1 MTICCQWQ
9 LALLM
14 LSLYYILSD
23 GVLELL
29 QSHFLEGRITYCMG
43 SALVQRDLERVRID
57 LAFGV
62 FFLCNTELDA
72 SSEQS
77 EDTATVMRALSV
89 SNFNPTTECFVQVLK
104 ADDRKILKDSD
115 VDVILCLDEYKIT
128 LQAKN
133 AICPGFSTLVENLF
147 HSFGGIS
154 SAIESQLDP
163 WYHEYLH
170 GARMELYY
178 VPLDQAFLK
187 HIGYNFSI
195 LSEVV
200 YMEWNLIIM
209 GVCTEMQDEL
219 SFNPISKKTL
229 QSERFSNME
238 EFYAY
243 FNTAIIIAD
252 DNLQAEEVGKGLA
265 DASRCKIILKKLK
278 LAETNNRIRTT
289 TIVSQPVVRAKTL
302 RSSFLLRG
310 VTKARNSL
318 TKQKARL
325 IDIVSSPPKDQ
336 SAAHA
341 DLANDV
347 KKLFTEQYDSDDSM
361 DDNDY
366 IGYAS
371 TRKKEIQ
378 AAKKA
383 QSQTGYSDDG
393 GDKNFGRTSMVYSRN
408 RAGLDVYKGKSNSDG
423 AVERSI
429 LAALEKSRK
438 NKLQNSNALKTF
450 SNKAIARGRKIS
462 MAIVGKG
469 SGTSAARIVP
479 SETVSTDISPSV
491 PVLSPSQIVQN
502 SSMENLNEDEEDDS
516 DEDECEEGRDVVSNI
531 PNSKHKLSTV
541 SVSSTVKK
549 RLGTFRI
556 TEEDDEDEEDEDS
569 VGMDSLSGNEEEK
582 EEKTSSEMKNRNSN
596 PDSSTPGAIE
606 KVKHKT
612 WGTLRE
618 SVVQNSPSHMLKN
631 STKNLEAED
640 DSESNNFQ
648 HLNDVADVLV
658 RGKKLTNIKISEVL
672 GQEDRNKNREVVNES
687 VSDPDTANNTVKK
700 ASLAPRRSV
709 LRKYLPS
716 DDKIETSH
724 PKTVESIATSKLDSG
739 VIPPPPISE
748 SVLICSPSQMLKK
761 HVDES
766 DDSNDSGE
774 DDDDMSEKN
783 DQADEGTRSSFRPEN
798 SDSTSSTTIN
808 NVARVVARNSVL
820 QLSPSRMLREKSP
833 EIDESD
839 NDENEIEE
847 EASMETLKRNQS
859 CLKAPHF
866 DVSSPPGKSAA
877 RAPRRSVLRKN
888 VANDNKITTAVNSA
902 SVKPP
907 KSETMINSANGSSH
921 PLSKTLPVERQKLP
935 PLSSKI
941 PTDVLASKGRLATK
955 HGGGPETR
963 REPIKG
969 PPTNLVVVG
978 GATKKKKLR
987 LKKMMMKFN
996 RSSRVAVL
1004 CEPGMVSPT
1013 YDAVM
1018 SQLKSKVTVP
1028 SADLSTPLTS
1038 AARKSSVK
1046 NSLKR
1051 KIIRASILQKRIND
1065 NEENVLSSGDASL
1078 KPSESAHEDV
1088 VKAPTKPKSAFG
1100 GFSSVVKKAIL
1111 NTHPDSKGGLYGR
1124 PAEMIS
1130 DAGFLSNHIVIFG
1143 NVDISHIFIAELRR
1157 PTVRDEAYHPIL
1169 LVDVEK
1175 PEKWDNIVLQFNDV
1189 YFLPGSLLRSKGF
1202 SKANIDKAFAVIL
1215 LNMRSELSLNEN
1227 IDSQTLFSYLKL
1239 EQYIPRNVFFSVEL
1253 SNPSNMSV
1261 LNATL
1266 MRRVRN
1272 QGAFESRICVKS
1284 TPLPSNL
1291 PLPNTFN
1298 PAPAGSVNAVVRNLP
1313 PGGAVPHPSSVLYSL
1328 QPSVKATSPIS
1339 KTSIVQAVSIS
1350 QMVLLSSGSSSSSS
1364 SDNDD
1369 SSDKEGIDLIA
1380 ENERKQNI
1388 ANFRAQMKMK
1398 KQESDL
1404 ASGGF
1409 SSRKT
1414 NRQSTRQSM
1423 RSPENIPMAARGSV
1437 SRIHSR
1443 GTIIQNRSTF
1453 SNFRSPDNS
1462 HEFSNSGMNSSGDG
1476 ESGVKQ
1482 KDEVRKEIVNNDDDF
1497 WNATDTHHMLPVF
1510 AAARAYVPSSFE
1522 SLLVQSFFGVLSPMM
1537 CEIFACGQSGQSIMQ
1552 IDVPSQLHEHTF
1564 LDMFRLFSY
1573 HQVFMVAIV
1582 ALVFDL
1588 HLQCNVFHNVFSS
1601 IM

>member
-1 MTICCQWQ
+1 M
-9 LALLM
+9 LL
-14 LSLYYILSD
+14 LCYILSD

-29 QSHFLEGRITYCMG
+29 QSHFLEGRITYCKG

-89 SNFNPTTECFVQVLK
+89 SNFNPATECFVQVLK

-154 SAIESQLDP
+154 SVIESQLDP

-178 VPLDQAFLK
+178 VPLDQAFVK

-195 LSEVV
+195 LAEVV

-265 DASRCKIILKKLK
+265 DASRCKSILKKLK
-278 LAETNNRIRTT
+278 LAEMNNRIRTT

-336 SAAHA
+336 NVAQA

-347 KKLFTEQYDSDDSM
+347 KKIFTEQYDSDDSM

-371 TRKKEIQ
+371 TRKKEIR
-378 AAKKA
+378 AAEKA

-408 RAGLDVYKGKSNSDG
+408 RVGLDVYKGKSNPDG

-429 LAALEKSRK
+429 LVALEKNRK
-438 NKLQNSNALKTF
+438 NKLQNSSALKSF
-450 SNKAIARGRKIS
+450 SNKAIARGRKLS

-469 SGTSAARIVP
+469 SGAAAARIVP
-479 SETVSTDISPSV
+479 SETASTEISSIA
-491 PVLSPSQIVQN
+491 PVLSPSQIVQH
-502 SSMENLNEDEEDDS
+502 SSMDKLSDEDDE
-516 DEDECEEGRDVVSNI
+516 DDDECEEGRDVVSNI

-556 TEEDDEDEEDEDS
+556 TEEDDEDEEDEGSDDM
-569 VGMDSLSGNEEEK
+569 GSLSGEDEEK
-582 EEKTSSEMKNRNSN
+582 EEKKPSDMKSRNPN
-596 PDSSTPGAIE
+596 PDSFTTDVTE

-618 SVVQNSPSHMLKN
+618 SVVQNSPSRMLN
-631 STKNLEAED
+631 NATNNAETFENGG
-640 DSESNNFQ
+640 DSESNKFQ

-658 RGKKLTNIKISEVL
+658 RGKKLTNIKISDVL
-672 GQEDRNKNREVVNES
+672 GQEDKNKTREVMNES
-687 VSDPDTANNTVKK
+687 ASDPDTANNSAKK
-700 ASLAPRRSV
+700 ASRAPRRSV
-709 LRKYLPS
+709 LRKNLPS
-716 DDKIETSH
+716 DDKIESSL
-724 PKTVESIATSKLDSG
+724 PKTVENVATRKLDSG
-739 VIPPPPISE
+739 IIPPPSARE

-761 HVDES
+761 HIDES
-766 DDSNDSGE
+766 DDSNDS
-774 DDDDMSEKN
+774 DDDMSEKN
-783 DQADEGTRSSFRPEN
+783 DQAEEGTRSGFRQEN
-798 SDSTSSTTIN
+798 FDSVASTAITK
-808 NVARVVARNSVL
+808 
-820 QLSPSRMLREKSP
+820 SPSQMLRAKSP

-847 EASMETLKRNQS
+847 KAAMDTLKGNES
-859 CLKAPHF
+859 CLKPPHF
-866 DVSSPPGKSAA
+866 NVSSPPEKSAA
-877 RAPRRSVLRKN
+877 RAPRRSVIRKN

-902 SVKPP
+902 SVKPLN
-907 KSETMINSANGSSH
+907 SETMITSAKDSSH

-941 PTDVLASKGRLATK
+941 SADVLGSKGRAVTK
-955 HGGGPETR
+955 QQGGDPETR
-963 REPIKG
+963 CEPVKG
-969 PPTNLVVVG
+969 PPTNLVVVN
-978 GATKKKKLR
+978 GATKKKKIR

-1018 SQLKSKVTVP
+1018 SQLKSKVSVTP
-1028 SADLSTPLTS
+1028 ADISTPVTS
-1038 AARKSSVK
+1038 AARKNSVK

-1065 NEENVLSSGDASL
+1065 NEEQVLSDGGSSL
-1078 KPSESAHEDV
+1078 KPSESGTHAGV
-1088 VKAPTKPKSAFG
+1088 TNIPAKPKSAFG

-1202 SKANIDKAFAVIL
+1202 SKANIEKAFAVIL

-1284 TPLPSNL
+1284 TPLPTNL

-1298 PAPAGSVNAVVRNLP
+1298 AALAGGVNAAVRNLP
-1313 PGGAVPHPSSVLYSL
+1313 PGGAVPHPSSVLFS
-1328 QPSVKATSPIS
+1328 QRPSVEATSPTS
-1339 KTSIVQAVSIS
+1339 KISIVQAVSIS

-1369 SSDKEGIDLIA
+1369 SSDKESVDHVA

-1437 SRIHSR
+1437 SRVHSR

-1453 SNFRSPDNS
+1453 SNFRSPDS
-1462 HEFSNSGMNSSGDG
+1462 SLEFSNSGVNSSGDG
-1476 ESGVKQ
+1476 ESDVKQ

-1522 SLLVQSFFGVLSPMM
+1522 SLLVQSFFGVLTPMM
-1537 CEIFACGQSGQSIMQ
+1537 CEIFACGQSGQSVMQ
-1552 IDVPSQLHEHTF
+1552 IDVPCQLHGHTF
-1564 LDMFRLFSY
+1564 LDMFRVFSY
-1573 HQVFMVAIV
+1573 HQVCMVVIA
-1582 ALVFDL
+1582 ALIFHRSLYIMCFITLSL
-1588 HLQCNVFHNVFSS
+1588 HVCDSPGVVHWSLSCTN
-1601 IM
+1601 